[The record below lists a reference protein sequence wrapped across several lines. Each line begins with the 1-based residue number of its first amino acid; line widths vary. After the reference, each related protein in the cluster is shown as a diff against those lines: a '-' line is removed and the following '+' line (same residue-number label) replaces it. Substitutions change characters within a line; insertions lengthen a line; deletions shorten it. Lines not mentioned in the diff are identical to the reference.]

1 MIEITKDQGL
11 SGKMFSKITESVPDN
26 DREVI
31 LDYYHKN
38 ILFEMDAL
46 NNPHNEKYGSYAKW
60 PRRDRAEVIAD
71 YKLGIARAMMD
82 RLHKI
87 HGV

>member
-38 ILFEMDAL
+38 ILFVIRAKYINGKWYSIDNELIDFDSNIVHEAIWLEIPYKEM
-46 NNPHNEKYGSYAKW
+46 E
-60 PRRDRAEVIAD
+60 
-71 YKLGIARAMMD
+71 
-82 RLHKI
+82 
-87 HGV
+87 